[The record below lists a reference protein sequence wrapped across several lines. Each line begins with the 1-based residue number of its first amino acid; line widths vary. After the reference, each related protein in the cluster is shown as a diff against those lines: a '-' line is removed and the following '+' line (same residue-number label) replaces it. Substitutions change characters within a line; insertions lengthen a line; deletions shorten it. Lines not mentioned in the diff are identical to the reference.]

1 MKYFTVSGGH
11 ANRKVEHKLAHC
23 GVSRGTSGASEPLHD
38 NDRLTHINRD
48 LHNVLEA
55 DTVRTSTDFIFP
67 KTVPPRKL
75 TIDLV
80 SSASR

>member
-1 MKYFTVSGGH
+1 MPIEKLNINWPTVGS
-11 ANRKVEHKLAHC
+11 AVVPLAQ
-23 GVSRGTSGASEPLHD
+23 VTSEPLHD